1 MMMMRTILSAA
12 ALLAAITTAGCS
24 GELVGGGAR
33 DVDAYATGD
42 GTGSGGAASLAP
54 GYAIAPGGGAAFQA
68 GGITGTVTFD
78 ASVSL
83 LRPGFVEP
91 VVNGATAT
99 VSVDGSDTVRLG
111 GAELSEGAF
120 PTARVVF
127 TRVTAN
133 VATGLVIG
141 GVTLTGRVD
150 VAIADSVV
158 VEVPVNVPAGDEDVE
173 LLVDLDASVWLAAAN
188 PVTRTVSAAAFRSAV
203 KVRVRQ

>member
-1 MMMMRTILSAA
+1 MRTILCA
-12 ALLAAITTAGCS
+12 ALLAAITTTMGCS

-54 GYAIAPGGGAAFQA
+54 RYAVSPGGGAAFQA
-68 GGITGTVTFD
+68 SGITGTVTFD
-78 ASVSL
+78 GKVSL
-83 LRPGFVEP
+83 VRSGSVEP

-111 GAELSEGAF
+111 GSQLPEGAF

-133 VATGLVIG
+133 VASGLVVG

-158 VEVPVNVPAGDEDVE
+158 VEVPVNVPAGDGDVD
-173 LLVDLDASVWLAAAN
+173 LLVDLDASVWLATAS
-188 PVTRTVSAAAFRSAV
+188 PVTRTVTAAAFRGAV